1 MSGLPI
7 LYSFRRCP
15 YAMRARLAIASA
27 EFRVELREV
36 LLRDKPGELI
46 GASPKGTVPVLLLPD
61 GRVLE
66 ESRDIM
72 EHVLAASDREG
83 LLDFSAADLA
93 EMSELID
100 RLDGPFKAALDRY
113 KYPDR
118 YEGTNRFDARGI
130 AAAFAAELD
139 ERLRS
144 RPYLFGDRVSFA
156 DLACWPFIRQ
166 FAHVDR
172 DWFWSKDWPGLIAWL
187 DAFIASDRLKRIFAK
202 YPRWESGEAG
212 VQFPPPARD

>member
-1 MSGLPI
+1 MNDLPI

-27 EFRVELREV
+27 EFPVELREV
-36 LLRDKPGELI
+36 LLRDKPNELLE
-46 GASPKGTVPVLLLPD
+46 ASPKGTVPVLVLPD

-72 EHVLAASDREG
+72 EHVLKANDREG
-83 LLDFSAADLA
+83 LLDFSAGDLA
-93 EMSELID
+93 AMKELID

-113 KYPDR
+113 KYPDK
-118 YEGTNRFDARGI
+118 YAGTNQFDAR
-130 AAAFAAELD
+130 AAASEFARELD
-139 ERLRS
+139 RRLGAG
-144 RPYLFGDRVSFA
+144 PYLFGDRVSLA

-172 DWFWSKDWPGLIAWL
+172 DWFWSQDWNNLIAWL

-202 YPRWESGEAG
+202 YPRWHGGEAG
-212 VQFPPPARD
+212 IVFPPDA

>member
-1 MSGLPI
+1 MNDLPI

-27 EFRVELREV
+27 EFPVELREV
-36 LLRDKPGELI
+36 LLRDKPNELLE
-46 GASPKGTVPVLLLPD
+46 ASPKGTVPVLVLPD

-72 EHVLAASDREG
+72 EYVLAMSDREG
-83 LLDFSAADLA
+83 LLDFSAGDLTA
-93 EMSELID
+93 MEGLID

-113 KYPDR
+113 KYPDK
-118 YEGTNRFDARGI
+118 YAGANRLDAR
-130 AAAFAAELD
+130 AAASEFTSELD
-139 ERLRS
+139 RRLGAG
-144 RPYLFGDRVSFA
+144 PYLFGDRVSFA
-156 DLACWPFIRQ
+156 ELACWPFIRQ

-172 DWFWSKDWPGLIAWL
+172 DWFWSQDWNNLIAWL

-202 YPRWESGEAG
+202 YPRWHGGEAG
-212 VQFPPPARD
+212 IVFPPDA